1 MELLGLKKSALTEI
15 KNPISAFKSRVGKIK
30 IINNEEHLNQGST
43 EKYKHLKKIRFI
55 NCIESR
61 NRTERFICTLTNK

>member
-43 EKYKHLKKIRFI
+43 EKYKHLKK
-55 NCIESR
+55 
-61 NRTERFICTLTNK
+61 